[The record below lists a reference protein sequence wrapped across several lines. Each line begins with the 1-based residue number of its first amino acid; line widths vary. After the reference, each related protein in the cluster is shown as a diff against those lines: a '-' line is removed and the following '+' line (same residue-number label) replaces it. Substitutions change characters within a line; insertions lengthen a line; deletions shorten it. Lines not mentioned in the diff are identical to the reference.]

1 MALPQQFLEALRA
14 NLPVSQIVGRRVKL
28 IRRGHEFAGL
38 CPFHS
43 EKTPSF
49 TVNDDKGFYHCFGC
63 GAHGDVVSFLMQ
75 ADGDSFLEAA
85 GRLAEEAG
93 MPLPAV
99 SREQRVV
106 EDDRLE
112 RLQILEEACRWYQH
126 QLHSPAG
133 RQALEYLTGRGL
145 DRSAIEAFR
154 IGYAPSGRGYL
165 AAAMAEKGT
174 READLIDVGLQKQ
187 AEDGGKPRDYFFDR
201 VVIPIADHRGRVIA
215 FGGRS
220 LGDRQPKYLNS
231 PDNQLFH
238 KGETLYNESRAK
250 APARSAGEV
259 LVVEGYMDVIALDR
273 GGIPN
278 AVAPL
283 GTAVTERQLS
293 RLWRLVD
300 EPVMCFDGDAAGQR
314 AALRAAERA
323 LPLLGAG
330 KSLRFVALPDGED
343 PDSLIR
349 GRGAPALKA
358 MLARARP
365 LVDVLWMAAR
375 SGRQL
380 DTPERRAA
388 LEKAL
393 GTRVETIADPQVR
406 WEYQAEFRRRMGEL
420 WARRRWGERGRGRRD
435 RAPPKEPALGL
446 RTRGDV
452 RAAQASQE
460 RALLAL
466 LIRQPWLLDHRAED
480 LNELTLRTP
489 AYHEMLQRIREFLA
503 VTQELDTAALERHLI
518 STGLEEGLRTVL
530 SPMVHRQASFAAP
543 GGAPEVAAKALDDIL
558 ARHRREKL
566 KADRVAAE
574 QDLTQAWNDT
584 NDTRLL
590 RIVREEVGGR

>member
-28 IRRGHEFAGL
+28 VRRGHEFVGL

-63 GAHGDVVSFLMQ
+63 GAHGDTISFLMQ
-75 ADGDSFLEAA
+75 ADGDSFVEAA
-85 GRLAEEAG
+85 RRLAEQAG
-93 MPLPAV
+93 LPLPTV
-99 SREQRVV
+99 SREQRAA
-106 EDDRLE
+106 EDHQLE
-112 RLQILEEACRWYQH
+112 RLQILEEACRWYQG

-133 RQALEYLTGRGL
+133 RQALEYLTGRCL
-145 DRSAIEAFR
+145 DQATVETFR
-154 IGYAPSGRGYL
+154 LGYAPGGRGEL
-165 AAAMAEKGT
+165 ARAMAKGGAS
-174 READLIDVGLQKQ
+174 EADLINVGLLKRPD
-187 AEDGGKPRDYFFDR
+187 DGGRPRDYFFDR
-201 VVIPIADHRGRVIA
+201 VVIPIADSRGRVIA

-231 PDNQLFH
+231 PDNVLFH

-250 APARSAGEV
+250 TSARSAGEL
-259 LVVEGYMDVIALDR
+259 LVVEGYMDVIALDW
-273 GGIPN
+273 GGFPN

-283 GTAVTERQLS
+283 GTAVTERQLT

-323 LPLLGAG
+323 LPLLSAG
-330 KSLRFVALPDGED
+330 KSLRFVTLTDGED

-349 GRGAPALKA
+349 TRGAPAMST

-365 LVDVLWMAAR
+365 LVDLLWMAEK
-375 SGRQL
+375 SQRQS

-393 GTRVETIADPQVR
+393 RTRADTIADPQVR
-406 WEYQAEFRRRMGEL
+406 WEYQAEFRRRVSGL
-420 WARRRWGERGRGRRD
+420 WARSGRSKRGPGRD
-435 RAPPKEPALGL
+435 RPPRREPALGL
-446 RTRGDV
+446 HTRGDV
-452 RAAQASQE
+452 QAAQASQE

-466 LIRQPWLLDHRAED
+466 LIRQPWLLHHRAED
-480 LNELTLRTP
+480 LNELHLRTP
-489 AYHEMLQRIREFLA
+489 AYDQMLQRIREFFA
-503 VTQELDTAALERHLI
+503 VTQELDTAVLERHLI

-530 SPMVHRQASFAAP
+530 SPLVYRQASFAAP
-543 GGAPEVAAKALDDIL
+543 GGAPEEAAKALDDIL
-558 ARHRREKL
+558 TRHRWEKL

-574 QDLTQAWNDT
+574 QDLAQAWNDT

>member
-28 IRRGHEFAGL
+28 VRRGHEFVGL

-63 GAHGDVVSFLMQ
+63 GAHGDTISFLMQ
-75 ADGDSFLEAA
+75 ADGDSFVEAA
-85 GRLAEEAG
+85 RRLAEQAG
-93 MPLPAV
+93 LPLPTV
-99 SREQRVV
+99 SREQRAA
-106 EDDRLE
+106 EDHQLE
-112 RLQILEEACRWYQH
+112 RLQILEEACRWYQG

-133 RQALEYLTGRGL
+133 RQALEYLTGRCL
-145 DRSAIEAFR
+145 DQATVETFR
-154 IGYAPSGRGYL
+154 LGYAPGGRGEL
-165 AAAMAEKGT
+165 ARAMAKGGAS
-174 READLIDVGLQKQ
+174 EADLINVGLLKRPD
-187 AEDGGKPRDYFFDR
+187 DGGRPRDYFFDR
-201 VVIPIADHRGRVIA
+201 VVIPIADSRGRVIA

-231 PDNQLFH
+231 PDNVLFH

-250 APARSAGEV
+250 ASARSTGEL
-259 LVVEGYMDVIALDR
+259 LVVEGYMDVIALDW
-273 GGIPN
+273 GGFPN

-283 GTAVTERQLS
+283 GTAVTERQLT

-323 LPLLGAG
+323 LPLLSAG
-330 KSLRFVALPDGED
+330 KSLRFVTLTDGED

-349 GRGAPALKA
+349 ARGAPAMSA

-365 LVDVLWMAAR
+365 LVDLLWMAEK
-375 SGRQL
+375 SQRQL

-393 GTRVETIADPQVR
+393 RTRADTIADPQVR
-406 WEYQAEFRRRMGEL
+406 WEYQAEFRRRVSGL
-420 WARRRWGERGRGRRD
+420 WVRAGRSKRGPGRD
-435 RAPPKEPALGL
+435 RAPRQEPALGL

-452 RAAQASQE
+452 QAAQASQE

-480 LNELTLRTP
+480 LNELHLRAP
-489 AYHEMLQRIREFLA
+489 AYDQMLQRIREFFA
-503 VTQELDTAALERHLI
+503 VTQELDTAVLERHLI

-530 SPMVHRQASFAAP
+530 SPLVYRQASFAAP
-543 GGAPEVAAKALDDIL
+543 GGAPEEAAKALDDIL
-558 ARHRREKL
+558 TRHRREKL

-574 QDLTQAWNDT
+574 QDLAQAWNDT